1 MSKISGAGEQMHLC
15 LHLSA
20 GGSILDFLIC
30 FRIRPQWRKST
41 SRRTTRWRRGGNP
54 LWGMIGRWKKYR
66 RWKKNQ
72 KPERISWNVSYC
84 EPVSMWLASDPASGL
99 KSIPSMCIKIPW
111 ACSARQWFNM
121 CSNNWKCD
129 ESLTPRR
136 KGLVNSQHGI
146 QYHPDKHSSP
156 SLCHINCIKIRMKL
170 QSIYLFSIT
179 FLNQVSNTTE
189 IKHISGKNQNK
200 YFA

>member
-1 MSKISGAGEQMHLC
+1 
-15 LHLSA
+15 
-20 GGSILDFLIC
+20 
-30 FRIRPQWRKST
+30 
-41 SRRTTRWRRGGNP
+41 
-54 LWGMIGRWKKYR
+54 
-66 RWKKNQ
+66 
-72 KPERISWNVSYC
+72 
-84 EPVSMWLASDPASGL
+84 MWLASDPASGL
-99 KSIPSMCIKIPW
+99 KSIRNMCINIPW

-121 CSNNWKCD
+121 CSNNSKCD

-146 QYHPDKHSSP
+146 QYDPDKYSSP